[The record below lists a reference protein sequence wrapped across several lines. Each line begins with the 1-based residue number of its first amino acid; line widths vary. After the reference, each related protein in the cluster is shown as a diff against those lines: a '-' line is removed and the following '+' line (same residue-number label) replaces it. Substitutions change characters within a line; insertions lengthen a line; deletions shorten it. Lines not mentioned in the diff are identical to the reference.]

1 MPAGPTPGRGT
12 PAVVRA
18 AAVAVIAFVAVLTLH
33 AGARIILPVVEALVV
48 WFVLNAVA
56 DGVARVPFVGRR
68 LPRGLALVLA
78 AASAFVVG
86 FLVVEN
92 SLKTVTDL
100 GPRALSFGHALDP
113 FLARAAD
120 LLGFEREALAG
131 TFAAGFGLDAALR
144 QVIAATVSTISHFS
158 IVAIYVAFL
167 LVDQQFFDA
176 KLRRIVPDPERQAR
190 VRAVLGRIVGAIHAY
205 LRVMAFVS
213 LLTASLSWLVLVAV
227 GVEYAGFL
235 ATTIFFLNFIPT
247 IGSILGTVL
256 PVAFALLQFQTL
268 GPPVLVL
275 AGVGLVQF
283 AIGNILLPRLS
294 SGTLNISLFVTLFS
308 LFAWG
313 AVWGVTG
320 MFVAMP
326 LTAILIIAFSYFPA
340 TRPFA
345 VALSRTGE
353 IEDTR

>member
-1 MPAGPTPGRGT
+1 MAPGAPG
-12 PAVVRA
+12 VVRA
-18 AAVAVIAFVAVLTLH
+18 AAVAIIAAVVVLALH
-33 AGARIILPVVEALVV
+33 AGARVILPVVEALVV

-56 DGVARVPFVGRR
+56 DGVERVPLVGRH
-68 LPRGLALVLA
+68 LPRGVALVLA
-78 AASAFVVG
+78 AAVAFVVG
-86 FLVVEN
+86 FVVVEN
-92 SLKTVTDL
+92 SVRTVTDL
-100 GPRALSFGHALDP
+100 GPRAMSLRLGLDP

-120 LLGFEREALAG
+120 RLGIEREAMVSGFAG
-131 TFAAGFGLDAALR
+131 GFGIEAAIR
-144 QVIAATVSTISHFS
+144 QVIAAMVSTISHFS

-167 LVDQQFFDA
+167 LVDQRFFEM
-176 KLRRIVPDPERQAR
+176 KLRLLVPDPERQAR
-190 VRAVLGRIVGAIHAY
+190 VRALLGRIVGAIHAY

-213 LLTASLSWLVLVAV
+213 ALTAGLSYAVLVAV

-256 PVAFALLQFQTL
+256 PVAFALLQFQSFW
-268 GPPVLVL
+268 PPALVL

-283 AIGNILLPRLS
+283 VIGNILLPRLS
-294 SGTLNISLFVTLFS
+294 SGTLNISLFVTLFA

-345 VALSRTGE
+345 IALSRTGE
-353 IEDTR
+353 IEETGRAGREG

>member
-1 MPAGPTPGRGT
+1 MPG
-12 PAVVRA
+12 VVRA
-18 AAVAVIAFVAVLTLH
+18 AAVAVIAFVVVLALH
-33 AGARIILPVVEALVV
+33 AGARVILPVVEALVV
-48 WFVLNAVA
+48 WFVLNAIA
-56 DGVARVPFVGRR
+56 DGVERVPLVGRH
-68 LPRGLALVLA
+68 LPRGVALVLA
-78 AASAFVVG
+78 AAGAFVIG

-92 SLKTVTDL
+92 SVKTVADL
-100 GPRALSFGHALDP
+100 GPRAMSFRHGLDP
-113 FLARAAD
+113 FLAWAAD
-120 LLGFEREALAG
+120 RLGVEREALLQSFAG
-131 TFAAGFGLDAALR
+131 GFGIEAAIR
-144 QVIAATVSTISHFS
+144 QVIAATVSTISHFG

-167 LVDQQFFDA
+167 LVDQQFFEA
-176 KLRRIVPDPERQAR
+176 KLRLIVPDPARQAR

-213 LLTASLSWLVLVAV
+213 ILTAGLSYAVLVAV

-247 IGSILGTVL
+247 IGSILGTAL
-256 PVAFALLQFQTL
+256 PVTFALLQFQTL
-268 GPPVLVL
+268 WPPVLVL

-294 SGTLNISLFVTLFS
+294 SGTLNISLFVTLFA

-326 LTAILIIAFSYFPA
+326 LTAILIITLGAFPA
-340 TRPFA
+340 TRPWA
-345 VALSRTGE
+345 IALSRTGKVE
-353 IEDTR
+353 ETG